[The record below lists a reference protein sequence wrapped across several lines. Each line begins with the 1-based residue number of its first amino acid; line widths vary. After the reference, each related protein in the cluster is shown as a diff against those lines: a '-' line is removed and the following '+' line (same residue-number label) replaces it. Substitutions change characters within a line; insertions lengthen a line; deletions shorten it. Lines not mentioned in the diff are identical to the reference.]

1 MFSSTVLR
9 GGELSSC
16 LCVRIAFWRGTK
28 DSVLHFAQILSLLAT
43 KGPIPGLTIV
53 AAALSLACWLCCLP
67 RAVLSIENHP
77 SLFPCVLLVPLLWG
91 LALRCGC
98 AGGQGWNKG
107 LSFWLQALAPQAWR
121 RNSLLI
127 VPHRE
132 GLAYYFLKGVGKAMC
147 PVKNHRQKW
156 KPLSLVTTWC
166 DGNRRS
172 LKAEQEPSALS
183 PFFPWSC
190 IPTQRRGEGWW
201 SCRPRALAALWIP
214 KLRAVGKGR
223 PQNRKML
230 GVESLGADPSFTGG
244 LGRGTWRSRPPE
256 NWDKSLGD
264 EDSGAGNGNVWWAP
278 DQGPASSAAA
288 PQRLHICVWCSC
300 IALLCACWLKPLQ
313 TAMVRPVN
321 SHYSGLS
328 PATRLLSNPGLFLM
342 LSYSGLYPESCSLIQ
357 KILNFRLIFY
367 IVLCVFY
374 RIQSFLWERW
384 PFFVSYHQNNT
395 SFFLSFC

>member
-1 MFSSTVLR
+1 MCSSTVLR
-9 GGELSSC
+9 GGELSSS
-16 LCVRIAFWRGTK
+16 LCVRFAFWRVMK
-28 DSVLHFAQILSLLAT
+28 DSVLHFAQIPSLLAT
-43 KGPIPGLTIV
+43 KGPTPGLTIV
-53 AAALSLACWLCCLP
+53 AAALSLACWRCCLP

-77 SLFPCVLLVPLLWG
+77 SLLPCVLLVPLLWG

-147 PVKNHRQKW
+147 RVKNHRQKW

-183 PFFPWSC
+183 PFFPWSRT
-190 IPTQRRGEGWW
+190 PTRRRGEGWW
-201 SCRPRALAALWIP
+201 SCRPRALAALWTP

-244 LGRGTWRSRPPE
+244 LGGGTWRSCPPE
-256 NWDKSLGD
+256 NWDKSPGD
-264 EDSGAGNGNVWWAP
+264 EDSAAGNGNVWRAP

-288 PQRLHICVWCSC
+288 LLRDCTPASGAHAQLRSGPAGWSLCRLPWSV
-300 IALLCACWLKPLQ
+300 LQ
-313 TAMVRPVN
+313 THTTQDCHQQPDSSVTLA
-321 SHYSGLS
+321 SSW
-328 PATRLLSNPGLFLM
+328 
-342 LSYSGLYPESCSLIQ
+342 C
-357 KILNFRLIFY
+357 FY
-367 IVLCVFY
+367 IQACILKAAVWYKRSWISV
-374 RIQSFLWERW
+374 
-384 PFFVSYHQNNT
+384 
-395 SFFLSFC
+395 